1 MASSIEITETSEI
14 NKNNE
19 YVYTLSDK
27 RSIIKNIKDLSKI
40 EHIEIFKII
49 KNKNIKYSENS
60 NGIFVNFNN
69 IPNNIIGELYNFI
82 KFCLK
87 NKEELKKNEEFIL
100 QNKSIIENSIETVK
114 NRQSQC
120 HSSSEDENENENDN
134 ENYNNEIIIPDDIIT
149 VDGTK
154 INLKKDKPVYKGIKA
169 KIMKNYKQK

>member
-1 MASSIEITETSEI
+1 MAYVVEITETPETHVMQL
-14 NKNNE
+14 NTE
-19 YVYTLSDK
+19 YSYTLADK
-27 RSIIKNIKDLSKI
+27 HTIIKNIKELSKI

-69 IPNNIIGELYNFI
+69 IPNNIIGELYDFI

-100 QNKSIIENSIETVK
+100 QNKSIIEKSIETIK
-114 NRQSQC
+114 NRKYHCPST
-120 HSSSEDENENENDN
+120 SEDDN
-134 ENYNNEIIIPDDIIT
+134 EYDDYIEDEIVIPDDIIEA
-149 VDGTK
+149 DGTK
-154 INLKKDKPVYKGIKA
+154 ITLKKDKPVYKGIKA

>member
-1 MASSIEITETSEI
+1 MATIIEITETHDMPNTDKEKDTNYI
-14 NKNNE
+14 
-19 YVYTLSDK
+19 YTLADK
-27 RSIIKNIKDLSKI
+27 HTIIKNIKELSKI

-49 KNKNIKYSENS
+49 KGKDIKYSENS

-100 QNKSIIENSIETVK
+100 HNKSIIENSIETNK
-114 NRQSQC
+114 NRKYQC
-120 HSSSEDENENENDN
+120 PSTSDDEYDDYNDS
-134 ENYNNEIIIPDDIIT
+134 EIIIPDNIIT
-149 VDGTK
+149 TDGTK

>member
-1 MASSIEITETSEI
+1 MATIIEIIETHDMPNTDKEKDTNYI
-14 NKNNE
+14 
-19 YVYTLSDK
+19 YTLSDK
-27 RSIIKNIKDLSKI
+27 QMIIKNIKELSKI
-40 EHIEIFKII
+40 EHIEIFKIL

-100 QNKSIIENSIETVK
+100 QNKSIIENSIETNNIRK
-114 NRQSQC
+114 C
-120 HSSSEDENENENDN
+120 HSPSTSDDEND
-134 ENYNNEIIIPDDIIT
+134 NEIIIPDDIIT
-149 VDGTK
+149 MDGTK